1 MKSINI
7 EDLELENLS
16 KIRHHLKD
24 TANSIRGK
32 TKETELLYI
41 REFDEEIDSIE
52 GDAGDPYEG
61 PTEVI
66 PKFVD
71 QTLSTED
78 TVLDE
83 NITVKAIQVT
93 TVGNIGGGNTLII

>member
-1 MKSINI
+1 MKNI
-7 EDLELENLS
+7 EIENLS

-32 TKETELLYI
+32 TKGTELLYI

>member
-7 EDLELENLS
+7 EDLELENFS

-41 REFDEEIDSIE
+41 RQFDEEIDSIKGE
-52 GDAGDPYEG
+52 AGDPYEG

-66 PKFVD
+66 PKFVA
-71 QTLSTED
+71 QTLLTEN

>member
-32 TKETELLYI
+32 TKGTELLYI
-41 REFDEEIDSIE
+41 REFDEEIDSIKGE
-52 GDAGDPYEG
+52 VDNPYDG

-66 PKFVD
+66 PKFVA
-71 QTLSTED
+71 QTLPTEN

>member
-1 MKSINI
+1 MKNI
-7 EDLELENLS
+7 EVENLS

-32 TKETELLYI
+32 TKGTEFLYI
-41 REFDEEIDSIE
+41 REFDEEIDSIKGE
-52 GDAGDPYEG
+52 DGDPYTG

-66 PKFVD
+66 PKFVE
-71 QTLSTED
+71 QTLPTED

-83 NITVKAIQVT
+83 NITV
-93 TVGNIGGGNTLII
+93 